1 MDSLGVFYNLNLKK
15 SNDLM
20 ATFDQAINQATGLFD
35 TMDGFE
41 NKKQFYDN
49 TDNIPNEYINFPKN
63 SKKSVSS
70 NSLNNPLKSK
80 SRKNHLKPINHSKNN
95 YPYSYET
102 ELIKEIENLFN
113 PTFKFFDKKKGEMGM
128 SSFLSPLFDS
138 TLKTNLEKRNKN
150 FYNNDISKKNDKNII
165 GDNVDEKEQNTEK
178 NSQLS
183 EGKQKKFRITHN
195 GFGKR
200 NGFGT
205 YYMERTNSSNS
216 NSNNNFK
223 KKAYKTKYGQKFI
236 GNKQIESEIKELK
249 KNRYFSRT
257 KTNFRKNVIYARDLN
272 NSSRRSS
279 KGESNVD
286 QLINKLKKHYS

>member
-20 ATFDQAINQATGLFD
+20 TTFDQAINQATGLFD

-41 NKKQFYDN
+41 NKKQVYNNPDI
-49 TDNIPNEYINFPKN
+49 IPKEYFSLGKN
-63 SKKSVSS
+63 PKKSMS
-70 NSLNNPLKSK
+70 NNNLNKVLKSK
-80 SRKNHLKPINHSKNN
+80 SKKNQLKPIAYPKNN
-95 YPYSYET
+95 YQYNYEN
-102 ELIKEIENLFN
+102 ELIREIENLFN

-138 TLKTNLEKRNKN
+138 TLKTNLEKKNKN
-150 FYNNDISKKNDKNII
+150 FYNEDLSKKNNMNITERN
-165 GDNVDEKEQNTEK
+165 DEEKEQNTEK
-178 NSQLS
+178 NSELN
-183 EGKQKKFRITHN
+183 EGKQKKFRVTHN

-205 YYMERTNSSNS
+205 YYVERNYSS

-223 KKAYKTKYGQKFI
+223 KKAYKTKYGEKFV
-236 GNKQIESEIKELK
+236 GNNQIESEIKELK
-249 KNRYFSRT
+249 RNRYFSRT
-257 KTNFRKNVIYARDLN
+257 KNNFRKNYIYARDLN
-272 NSSRRSS
+272 SSSRRSS

-286 QLINKLKKHYS
+286 QLINKLKKHYG